1 MRWVWACHKD
11 PELLLVH
18 QDERNSPS
26 LRGQG
31 RAVAHH
37 SLMLCVCVCVCVC
50 VCEVNSHVLEQFS
63 IQFAQA
69 SLT

>member
-11 PELLLVH
+11 PELLLVR

-37 SLMLCVCVCVCVC
+37 SLMLGVCVC
-50 VCEVNSHVLEQFS
+50 VCEVNSHVLRQFS